1 MSEAPQYQQHP
12 RQINPKPS
20 RRFAEEDRA
29 WALLY
34 EDIGQASTA
43 EEVVKQLDADTQAK
57 HSHLAL
63 FLRAKTTLRKQ
74 KAVDARNQRVGAFL
88 RLVVTTL
95 LIGPVRLLR
104 SMLSNSADVAVE
116 MLPPARREPAK
127 ARVGDL
133 TKDPQ
138 FAKANE
144 RFSAGADSTRPATAQ
159 QEESRGVPKAA

>member
-1 MSEAPQYQQHP
+1 MSEAPQYQQPP
-12 RQINPKPS
+12 RQVNPKPS

-43 EEVVKQLDADTQAK
+43 EEVVNVLNADTQAK

-63 FLRAKTTLRKQ
+63 YLRAKTTLRKQ
-74 KAVDARNQRVGAFL
+74 KAVDARNQRIGAFV

-95 LIGPVRLLR
+95 VIGPVRLLR

-144 RFSAGADSTRPATAQ
+144 RFSAGADSHVASHATA
-159 QEESRGVPKAA
+159 EGSRGVKAA